1 MVTSKEAVLPILQGG
16 TEREAALVQLLVE
29 LDGFQVYDEQVM
41 LIGATNR
48 MDILDPALLR
58 GGRMDKHYRV
68 GLPGRKARFQI
79 LQVRRI

>member
-1 MVTSKEAVLPILQGG
+1 
-16 TEREAALVQLLVE
+16 VQLLVE

-79 LQVRRI
+79 LQVRLLGF